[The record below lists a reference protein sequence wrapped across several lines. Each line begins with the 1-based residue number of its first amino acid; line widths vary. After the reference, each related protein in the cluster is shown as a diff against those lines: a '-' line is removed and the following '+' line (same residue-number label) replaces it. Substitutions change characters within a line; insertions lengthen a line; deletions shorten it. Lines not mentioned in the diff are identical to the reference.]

1 MDERKRRKDFI
12 IERNLL
18 YPNPLEKELSSEDKE
33 VYERFKVFMRFLS
46 PEDHA
51 NFLRNLVEERK
62 LRNRIQDLQVRD
74 YLVFTP
80 SPLNIPLIV
89 LFVEI
94 HRLRDADLD
103 RLISLVGTTNQY
115 AEWANKIVA

>member
-1 MDERKRRKDFI
+1 MLLRTGANKKASLKDSSDGLRPERKRRKDFI

-62 LRNRIQDLQVRD
+62 LRNRIQDLQVRITSF
-74 YLVFTP
+74 LL
-80 SPLNIPLIV
+80 S
-89 LFVEI
+89 
-94 HRLRDADLD
+94 
-103 RLISLVGTTNQY
+103 SL
-115 AEWANKIVA
+115 